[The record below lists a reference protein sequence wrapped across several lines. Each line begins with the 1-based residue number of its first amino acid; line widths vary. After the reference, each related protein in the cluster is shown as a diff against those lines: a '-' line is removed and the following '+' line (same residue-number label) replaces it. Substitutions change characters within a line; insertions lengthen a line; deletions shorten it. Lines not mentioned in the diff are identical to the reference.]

1 MNPKILSAASLLLSA
16 GVFIIATSSI
26 ATECYNANESF
37 SKEKKENFTFLIVT
51 LVVAVLIILSA
62 FGSMY
67 LGLTS
72 N

>member
-1 MNPKILSAASLLLSA
+1 MNSKVLSAASLLLSA
-16 GVFIIATSSI
+16 GVFMVATSSI

-37 SKEKKENFTFLIVT
+37 SNSKKENFTFLIVT